1 MEILEVLESV
11 ITCDKYPNAVSDGFM
26 IDYQAKLHNNL
37 SLAHKLKSRVIG
49 AETLR
54 KLRVSE
60 SSCRRLNKIS
70 DIQRRK
76 LGYDYK
82 RLIYNDIVI
91 TTIQS
96 KYMFYFQDKYPDC
109 GFYTSAQKEHC
120 VAVRYH
126 SELVGAIMPLLF
138 IF

>member
-11 ITCDKYPNAVSDGFM
+11 ITCDKYPNAVFDGFM

-37 SLAHKLKSRVIG
+37 SLTHKLKSRTIDAG
-49 AETLR
+49 ILR

-60 SSCRRLNKIS
+60 SSCRRLNNVKS
-70 DIQRRK
+70 QKKYRK
-76 LGYDYK
+76 GYDYNV
-82 RLIYNDIVI
+82 LVYEDFC
-91 TTIQS
+91 TYIQH
-96 KYMFYFQDKYPDC
+96 KYYEYFLNKYPDC

-126 SELVGAIMPLLF
+126 GELVGAIMPLLF
-138 IF
+138 VF